1 MGHLSGSCK
10 SGHAD
15 EAAFSVRRYI
25 RGFKARALPLRAG
38 EQGGAQVRTTS
49 DREEGGLLEPIPES
63 REAAAVLGERSGGG
77 DLLEGLQAVARAAV
91 RLVPSRI
98 GVSVTVVVD
107 GEPSTLTATSEAV
120 ASVDAAQYLDGG
132 PCVQAADTG
141 EATAVDDVLDERR
154 WQLFD
159 CAASAQGVRSSLSM
173 PFTVADAGLP
183 GALNLYAADPNAFAN
198 QEELARVFGV
208 QVSDL
213 VRNADLSF
221 LTRDFARQ
229 LPDRLRE
236 EASIERAIGALATAR
251 GWDPAEAET
260 RLRTAANQAGVPV
273 SKVADVVL
281 SLGIS

>member
-1 MGHLSGSCK
+1 M
-10 SGHAD
+10 
-15 EAAFSVRRYI
+15 
-25 RGFKARALPLRAG
+25 
-38 EQGGAQVRTTS
+38 RTTS
-49 DREEGGLLEPIPES
+49 DREDGGLLEPIPES
-63 REAAAVLGERSGGG
+63 REAAAVLGERPGGA

-91 RLVPSRI
+91 RLVPSCI

-132 PCVQAADTG
+132 PCVQSADSDQ
-141 EATAVDDVLDERR
+141 AIAVDDVLDERR
-154 WQLFD
+154 WQLFE
-159 CAASAQGVRSSLSM
+159 CAASAEGVRSSLSM
-173 PFTVADAGLP
+173 PFTVAEAGLP
-183 GALNLYAADPNAFAN
+183 GALNLYAADPNAFASN
-198 QEELARVFGV
+198 QEELAQAFGV

-236 EASIERAIGALATAR
+236 EASIARAIGALATAR

-281 SLGIS
+281 SLDIG

>member
-1 MGHLSGSCK
+1 VK
-10 SGHAD
+10 
-15 EAAFSVRRYI
+15 
-25 RGFKARALPLRAG
+25 
-38 EQGGAQVRTTS
+38 TTS

-63 REAAAVLGERSGGG
+63 REAAAVLGERPGGA

-91 RLVPSRI
+91 RLVPSCI

-236 EASIERAIGALATAR
+236 EASIDRAIGALATAR
-251 GWDPAEAET
+251 GWDPDEAEI

-281 SLGIS
+281 SLDIS